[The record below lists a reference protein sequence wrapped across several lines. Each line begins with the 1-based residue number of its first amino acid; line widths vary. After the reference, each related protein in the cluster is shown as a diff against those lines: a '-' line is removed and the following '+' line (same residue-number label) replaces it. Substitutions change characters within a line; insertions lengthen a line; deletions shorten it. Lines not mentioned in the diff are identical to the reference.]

1 MTKHISLE
9 NLLLQNIY
17 YDENKFGKP
26 IIAKYILRQKI
37 I

>member
-1 MTKHISLE
+1 MTKQILLE

-17 YDENKFGKP
+17 YEENKFRKP